1 MGAALQIKYKSSVT
15 LGQTLTAA
23 GFPTAPPS
31 LQPLSSNYFLESDC
45 FPILLKIMAINTLA
59 LEKSETH
66 PNKDLDEAYF
76 QVLYVTQMNC

>member
-1 MGAALQIKYKSSVT
+1 MQIKYKISVT

-23 GFPTAPPS
+23 GFPTVPPS
-31 LQPLSSNYFLESDC
+31 LQPLRSNYFLESDRS
-45 FPILLKIMAINTLA
+45 PILLQIMAINTLA

-76 QVLYVTQMNC
+76 QVLYITQIGC